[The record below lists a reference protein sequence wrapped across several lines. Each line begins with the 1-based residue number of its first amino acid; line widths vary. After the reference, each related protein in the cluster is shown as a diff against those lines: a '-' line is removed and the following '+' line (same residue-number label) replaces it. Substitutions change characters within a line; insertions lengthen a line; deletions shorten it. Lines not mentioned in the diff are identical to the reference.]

1 MELSPGGIIAWIVYR
16 ETGGDRDLTV
26 GVVCVAAYLGGYRWP
41 RSNYSWNAVLLMA
54 ATGGGFATMTDF
66 WPLLAPYLSGRI
78 SRLIFATCARCA
90 LLTYIV
96 LSYDTR

>member
-1 MELSPGGIIAWIVYR
+1 VIV
-16 ETGGDRDLTV
+16 TSTLIGNALLTLWV
-26 GVVCVAAYLGGYRWP
+26 GFTANR
-41 RSNYSWNAVLLMA
+41 YSRRRLLLAAVLLMA